1 MRNKAMGV
9 QIVELGNEK
18 HALIPIAE
26 YNQLIAELEDRDDV
40 RFAAEA
46 EVRRVG
52 GEEYL
57 PLEMVDRL
65 LAGESAL
72 RVWRKHRGLKQLQ
85 LAAISG
91 VGNGQIS
98 NIEQGGR
105 GASLETWQRLAQ
117 ALRVDLDDIVPEID
131 T

>member
-1 MRNKAMGV
+1 MGV

-26 YNQLIAELEDRDDV
+26 YTRLIAELEDRDDLQM
-40 RFAAEA
+40 AINADQ
-46 EVRRVG
+46 RRAG

-72 RVWRKHRGLKQLQ
+72 RVWRKHRGLKQLE

-98 NIEQGGR
+98 MIESGAR
-105 GASLETWQRLAQ
+105 SASLETWQRLAK
-117 ALRVDLDDIVPEID
+117 ALRVDLDDIVPD
-131 T
+131 MDG

>member
-1 MRNKAMGV
+1 MGV
-9 QIVELGNEK
+9 QIVELGTEK

-26 YNQLIAELEDRDDV
+26 YDRLIADLEDRSDL
-40 RFAAEA
+40 RAAINA
-46 EVRRVG
+46 EQSRHD

-65 LAGESAL
+65 LAGEAPL
-72 RVWRKHRGLKQLQ
+72 RVWRKHRRLKQLE

-98 NIEQGGR
+98 MIEKGGR
-105 GASLETWQRLAQ
+105 SASLETWQRLAK
-117 ALRVDLDDIVPEID
+117 ALSVDLDDIVPAILV
-131 T
+131 

>member
-1 MRNKAMGV
+1 MGV

-18 HALIPIAE
+18 HALIPLAE
-26 YNQLIAELEDRDDV
+26 YTRLISELEDRDDLQM
-40 RFAAEA
+40 AINADQ
-46 EVRRVG
+46 RRAG

-57 PLEMVDRL
+57 PLEMVDQL

-72 RVWRKHRGLKQLQ
+72 RIWRKHRGLKQLE

-98 NIEQGGR
+98 MIESGAR
-105 GASLETWQRLAQ
+105 SASLETWQRLAK
-117 ALRVDLDDIVPEID
+117 ALRVDLDDIVPDID
-131 T
+131 G

>member
-1 MRNKAMGV
+1 MGV

-26 YNQLIAELEDRDDV
+26 YNQLLVELEDRDDE
-40 RFAAEA
+40 RFAKTAE
-46 EVRRVG
+46 ERRVV

-57 PLEMVDRL
+57 PIEMVDSL

-72 RVWRKHRGLKQLQ
+72 RVWRKHRGLKQLE
-85 LAAISG
+85 LAALSG
-91 VGNGQIS
+91 VVNSQIS
-98 NIEQGGR
+98 NIER
-105 GASLETWQRLAQ
+105 GERNASLETWQRLAK

-131 T
+131 G